1 MSAPNDS
8 IHFPDLETER
18 LILRQL
24 KPADAEFIYGHF
36 SDPAVTQFLMDEPPL
51 SEPAQA
57 QEIIEFYQDPEGKTY
72 NRWGIVRKQDNQ
84 LIGTCGYH
92 KWDRRFFRAE
102 IGYDLSPSSW
112 GQGYMTEALYAVIE
126 NGFGRMGLN
135 RIGALVYTENV
146 RSIKLLQKLG
156 FQKEGVLRDYFYL
169 AGQFYDHCLLAL
181 LRREWK
187 L

>member
-1 MSAPNDS
+1 MNAPSNG

-18 LILRQL
+18 LFLRRL
-24 KPADAEFIYGHF
+24 TSADAEFIYHHF

-51 SEPAQA
+51 SEPVQA
-57 QEIIEFYQDPEGKTY
+57 QGIIQFYQDPEGKTH
-72 NRWGIVRKQDNQ
+72 NRWVIVCKQDNQ

-92 KWDRRFFRAE
+92 KWDQRYFRAE
-102 IGYDLSPSSW
+102 IGYDLSPNSW
-112 GQGYMTEALYAVIE
+112 GQGYMTEVLHAVIQ

-135 RIGALVYTENV
+135 RIDALVYTENV
-146 RSIKLLQKLG
+146 RSMKLLQKLG

-169 AGQFYDHCLLAL
+169 DGQFYDHYLLAL